1 MPFGFGHWWII
12 IGILLI
18 VLIIYGPG
26 KLPEVGS
33 GFGKA
38 IREFRKASTELTDEI
53 KREAAAK
60 SGDTPTSTS
69 TQIPPPPPTPIP
81 PPAQPK
87 AEPPAAGDK
96 KL

>member
-1 MPFGFGHWWII
+1 MPFGLGHWWII
-12 IGILLI
+12 VGILLI

-53 KREAAAK
+53 KREASAK
-60 SGDTPTSTS
+60 SDNPT
-69 TQIPPPPPTPIP
+69 P
-81 PPAQPK
+81 PPAETK
-87 AEPPAAGDK
+87 TEPPAAAGDK
-96 KL
+96 KP

>member
-1 MPFGFGHWWII
+1 MPFGLGHWWII
-12 IGILLI
+12 VGILLI

-53 KREAAAK
+53 KRETSAK
-60 SGDTPTSTS
+60 SDHPA
-69 TQIPPPPPTPIP
+69 P
-81 PPAQPK
+81 PPAETK
-87 AEPPAAGDK
+87 TEPPAAGDK
-96 KL
+96 KP